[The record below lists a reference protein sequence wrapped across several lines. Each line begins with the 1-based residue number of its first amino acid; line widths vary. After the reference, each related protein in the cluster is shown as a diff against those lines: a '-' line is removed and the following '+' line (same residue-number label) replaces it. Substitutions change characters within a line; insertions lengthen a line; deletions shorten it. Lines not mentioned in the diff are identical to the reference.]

1 MKNNRLNM
9 LYRTLIK
16 EHYKNPSNFRVVK
29 NATGTFELLNPSC
42 GDQVIVYYAL
52 ENNRITDI
60 SFQGHGC
67 AISVASAS
75 IMTELIQSK
84 TVDEAKELIT
94 ALYELVKDNDKID
107 TTPLKDA
114 VYLQGV
120 SKFPTRIRCATLSWH
135 ALEQGLN
142 KNEPNMTDLEG

>member
-1 MKNNRLNM
+1 MKSNRLDM

-16 EHYKNPSNFRVVK
+16 EHSKSPSNFRRLE

-42 GDQVIVYYAL
+42 GDQVMVYYTVEDNL
-52 ENNRITDI
+52 ITEV

-67 AISVASAS
+67 AISMASAS
-75 IMTELIQSK
+75 IMTELIQGK
-84 TVDEAKELIT
+84 TVLEAKQLIDSF
-94 ALYELVKDNDKID
+94 YELVKGNNEID
-107 TTPLKDA
+107 TKPLGDA

-135 ALEQGLN
+135 ALEQGLDAN
-142 KNEPNMTDLEG
+142 KTNTTEL